1 MQTEDFEKF
10 LKDKLKK
17 DAINEEWMK
26 KHLIIDTITNEDI
39 KELLGDNDE

>member
-1 MQTEDFEKF
+1 MKNEFEKF

-17 DAINEEWMK
+17 DGINEEWMK
-26 KHLIIDTITNEDI
+26 KHLIIDTITDEDI